1 MSEVREAL
9 PPPPP
14 PQPRRLNFGRKLTEL
29 TGPKIKL
36 TGPKIKLTRPKIK
49 LTGPKI
55 KLTGP
60 KKVRKYYEEH
70 IEKGVI
76 ALHAESRPY
85 MWPKVVF
92 VKQYAIVNPAKRCN
106 LGNW

>member
-1 MSEVREAL
+1 MSEIREAL

-14 PQPRRLNFGRKLTEL
+14 PQPRKLNFRRKLTEL

-76 ALHAESRPY
+76 ALHAESRPLY
-85 MWPKVVF
+85 V
-92 VKQYAIVNPAKRCN
+92 A
-106 LGNW
+106 

>member
-1 MSEVREAL
+1 MKL
-9 PPPPP
+9 CPPPPP
-14 PQPRRLNFGRKLTEL
+14 RKLNFRRKLTEL

-36 TGPKIKLTRPKIK
+36 TGPKIKLTCPKIK

-55 KLTGP
+55 KLTGPKIKLTRP

-76 ALHAESRPY
+76 ALHAESRPLY
-85 MWPKVVF
+85 V
-92 VKQYAIVNPAKRCN
+92 A
-106 LGNW
+106 

>member
-1 MSEVREAL
+1 MKL
-9 PPPPP
+9 CPPPP
-14 PQPRRLNFGRKLTEL
+14 PQPRKLNFRRKLTEL

-92 VKQYAIVNPAKRCN
+92 VKQYAIVNLAKRCN
-106 LGNW
+106 VGNS

>member
-9 PPPPP
+9 PPP

-36 TGPKIKLTRPKIK
+36 TGPKKDKINWPKDKIN
-49 LTGPKI
+49 TPKDKI
-55 KLTGP
+55 NWP
-60 KKVRKYYEEH
+60 KDKIN

-92 VKQYAIVNPAKRCN
+92 KDKI
-106 LGNW
+106 NWPKASPM

>member
-1 MSEVREAL
+1 MKL
-9 PPPPP
+9 CPPPPP
-14 PQPRRLNFGRKLTEL
+14 PQPRKLNFRRKLTEL

-36 TGPKIKLTRPKIK
+36 TGPKIKLTRSKIK

-92 VKQYAIVNPAKRCN
+92 VKQYAIVNLAKRCN
-106 LGNW
+106 VGNS